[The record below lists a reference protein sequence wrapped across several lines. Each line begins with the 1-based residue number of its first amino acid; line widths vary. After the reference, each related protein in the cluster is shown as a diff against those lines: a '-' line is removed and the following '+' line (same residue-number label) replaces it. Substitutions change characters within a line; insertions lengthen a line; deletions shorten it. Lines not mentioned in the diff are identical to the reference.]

1 LFWWRRPFH
10 EDPRYESVAKAF
22 DDHPKVSIC
31 FYSLSWGPVP
41 IELDETFPIAQTEGP
56 DEGDALVLN
65 ERAKQVSEFLESL
78 HPRGVVLVSDGQYGR
93 AVTRILSET
102 LAKSMLTI
110 LDGETL
116 RPDDIVKSVEKK
128 LLKGV

>member
-1 LFWWRRPFH
+1 M
-10 EDPRYESVAKAF
+10 
-22 DDHPKVSIC
+22 
-31 FYSLSWGPVP
+31 
-41 IELDETFPIAQTEGP
+41 
-56 DEGDALVLN
+56 
-65 ERAKQVSEFLESL
+65 
-78 HPRGVVLVSDGQYGR
+78 VLVSDGQYGR